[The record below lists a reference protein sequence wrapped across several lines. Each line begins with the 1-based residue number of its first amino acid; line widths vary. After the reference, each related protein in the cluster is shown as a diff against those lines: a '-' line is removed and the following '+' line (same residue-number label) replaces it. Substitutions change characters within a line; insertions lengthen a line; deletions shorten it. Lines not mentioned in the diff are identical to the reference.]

1 MTKHE
6 VPVRYFDGKISKA
19 HTASLRPHG
28 VAGSFVLAGRDFKAV
43 YHAKDYEFLARVGNL
58 PAVLML
64 NDGGRIELLDEIP
77 SWLTLKNKT
86 LFDKISIM
94 EGSLRWVAISVV
106 VACSFVFV
114 SLKFGMP
121 MMAHYVAQKLPE
133 DTLMEI
139 GNHAEEQVM
148 KMTQSS
154 TLPKARQNEIVALY
168 QKLGGSPQA
177 KVIVRGGGAIGAN
190 ALAIPNNT
198 IVITDE
204 LIELS
209 DDDNEILAVLAH
221 EQGHLVHRHSLEQAI
236 SNLGVGV
243 LIVVITGDT
252 SNLLLTLPT
261 LLAHTHYSQRAELEA
276 DKFAID
282 ELKRLGISPMYLASF
297 FEKMQ
302 DEESEQSHWSLLSTH
317 PDTNK
322 RIEQVKQHNH

>member
-28 VAGSFVLAGRDFKAV
+28 TVGSFVLVGRDFKRV

-64 NDGGRIELLDEIP
+64 NDGGRIELTEMPL
-77 SWLTLKNKT
+77 WLTLKNKT

-106 VACSFVFV
+106 AACSFVFV

-139 GNHAEEQVM
+139 GNHAEEQVI

-154 TLPKARQNEIVALY
+154 TLSQTRQNEIVALY
-168 QKLGGSPQA
+168 QKLDGNPKA

-198 IVITDE
+198 IIITDE
-204 LIELS
+204 LIKLS

-252 SNLLLTLPT
+252 SNLLLALPT
-261 LLAHTHYSQRAELEA
+261 LLAHTHYSQKAELEA

-282 ELKRLGISPMYLASF
+282 ELKRLGISPKYLASF

-302 DEESEQSHWSLLSTH
+302 KEHGNQSHWSLLSTH

-322 RIEQVKQHNH
+322 RIEQVKQHSH

>member
-1 MTKHE
+1 MKA
-6 VPVRYFDGKISKA
+6 VRVRYYDGKISRAYDAYLSATGEGGFILKSA
-19 HTASLRPHG
+19 QHERRYDG
-28 VAGSFVLAGRDFKAV
+28 E
-43 YHAKDYEFLARVGNL
+43 DYEFLPSVGKA
-58 PAVLML
+58 PAVLTL
-64 NDGGRIELLDEIP
+64 SDGGRIELLDEMP
-77 SWLTLKNKT
+77 SWLTLKNKP

-154 TLPKARQNEIVALY
+154 TLPEARQNEIVALY
-168 QKLGGSPQA
+168 QKLGGNPQA
-177 KVIVRGGGAIGAN
+177 KIIVRGGGAIGAN

-198 IVITDE
+198 IIITDE
-204 LIELS
+204 LIKLS

-252 SNLLLTLPT
+252 SNLLLALPT
-261 LLAHTHYSQRAELEA
+261 LLAHTHYSQKAELEA

-282 ELKRLGISPMYLASF
+282 ELKRLGISPKYLASF

-302 DEESEQSHWSLLSTH
+302 KLDGNQSHWSLLSTH
-317 PDTNK
+317 PDTTK
-322 RIEQVKQHNH
+322 RIEQVNRHSH